1 MGGGRTRPPARASS
15 DRVAQVPSASS
26 SSSAVRDHAPDSVIP
41 HDLQEDLAQQC
52 LGTMRA
58 LEHEDQNYGR
68 RPKLF
73 AYGGT
78 ADRILTVLDLSPAL
92 DLPETS
98 AEVTAMLRQIFAEHG
113 ILNRA
118 YVKGRPS
125 NPSGNNPFYLTTDPL
140 TQNQKEIP
148 LVARTMD
155 YVQQKTRLK
164 IARVSLNL
172 HSPGAIQGEH
182 SDYSSVTGELTG
194 RAVVPMAPVGSSRTF
209 VVTDDEGT
217 VLRSYEIDSSRLV
230 ALIMRGIVQQHA
242 ERPSLFSQCMNSCLI
257 GHRVGDIAL
266 SEENIAPQ
274 FSGQFFTLR
283 RRNIHKGYP
292 STLLGKSP
300 HQPLTDP
307 GCTARNEHRPTLQ
320 TSVTR
325 IHVSALM
332 PCSCCRHRG
341 TPPASARLP

>member
-1 MGGGRTRPPARASS
+1 M
-15 DRVAQVPSASS
+15 RV
-26 SSSAVRDHAPDSVIP
+26 
-41 HDLQEDLAQQC
+41 
-52 LGTMRA
+52 

-113 ILNRA
+113 ILRRA

-125 NPSGNNPFYLTTDPL
+125 NTSGNNPFYLTTDPF
-140 TQNQKEIP
+140 TQQQKEIP
-148 LVARTMD
+148 LVARTMG
-155 YVQQKTRLK
+155 YVERKTRLK

-209 VVTDDEGT
+209 VVTDEEGN
-217 VLRSYEIDSSRLV
+217 VLRSYEINSSTLV
-230 ALIMRGIVQQHA
+230 ALLMRHKTRGELFGMSHGGGRNCA
-242 ERPSLFSQCMNSCLI
+242 GPSFSLVFTFTTDFDDAPYNRL
-257 GHRVGDIAL
+257 VGA
-266 SEENIAPQ
+266 
-274 FSGQFFTLR
+274 G
-283 RRNIHKGYP
+283 
-292 STLLGKSP
+292 LLGGP
-300 HQPLTDP
+300 IVPVAYQLGADVRTALDEIVRAGP
-307 GCTARNEHRPTLQ
+307 GLKC
-320 TSVTR
+320 V
-325 IHVSALM
+325 
-332 PCSCCRHRG
+332 
-341 TPPASARLP
+341 